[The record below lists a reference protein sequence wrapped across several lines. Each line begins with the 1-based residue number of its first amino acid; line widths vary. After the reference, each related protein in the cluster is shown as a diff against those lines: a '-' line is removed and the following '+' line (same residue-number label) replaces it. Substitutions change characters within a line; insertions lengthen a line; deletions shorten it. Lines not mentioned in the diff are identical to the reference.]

1 MTTTENPVSRKGIE
15 TSRKGTETRARVIAA
30 AQEVFE
36 ELGFHEARV
45 ADIAE
50 RAGLSH
56 GSFYHYFDSK
66 EAVFHA
72 VATAIDNALAAGMEI
87 VRDRAST
94 ATPTER
100 LTAAIRVHFE
110 AYRKQARIMSVIEQV
125 SRHDPRIRALWQ
137 QLYQPHND
145 EFAESIAL
153 LQKHGLADPALEP
166 KVAAAALGAM
176 TWRFAEQWLVQ
187 GTPDIAFETGLEQIT
202 RLFRNALLLSDPEK
216 R

>member
-1 MTTTENPVSRKGIE
+1 MTASENPRSRKGIE
-15 TSRKGTETRARVIAA
+15 TSRKGTETRGRVVEAA
-30 AQEVFE
+30 KEVFE
-36 ELGFHEARV
+36 EIGFHDARV
-45 ADIAE
+45 ADIAH

-66 EAVFHA
+66 EDVFHA
-72 VATAIDNALAAGMEI
+72 VAAATDNALAAGMEI

-94 ATPTER
+94 APPSER

-110 AYRKQARIMSVIEQV
+110 AYRNQARIMSVIEQV
-125 SRHDPRIRALWQ
+125 SRHDPHIRELWQ

-153 LQKHGLADPALEP
+153 LQKHGLADRALDP
-166 KVAAAALGAM
+166 KIAATALGAM

-187 GTPDIAFETGLEQIT
+187 GHPEIDFEAGLEQLT
-202 RLFRNALLLSDPEK
+202 RLFRNALQLSDPEK